1 MFPRR
6 VLYFIVLFFWVVASA
21 TTAPSVALSSNA
33 PPPDRPLRVVMDNNY
48 PPYVFT
54 DAAGNAQGILID
66 QWRLWEKKSGR
77 RVELHPMDWGEAKRR
92 MEAGE
97 FDVIDTIFFNE
108 ERARIYDFS
117 KPYAR
122 LEVPVFF
129 HRNISGIT
137 GAESLKGFA
146 VGVKKGDAAVDF
158 LKRHG
163 VDKLLQ
169 FDSYEQI
176 AGAARD
182 GTVVVFV
189 IDKPP
194 ALYFLYKLGIQ
205 ERFRYSQPLYV
216 GEFHRAV
223 RKGETAVLK
232 TVEDAFSLI
241 TPQETERI
249 RHRWFGTTPSGTLPY
264 LKYLLA
270 TILAISAL
278 ALVLIA
284 WNRTL
289 RKSVEQRTKALREEM
304 AVNAQLEEQLLQS
317 RKMEAIGRL
326 AGGVAHDFNNLL
338 TVIIGYLSL
347 VLKRTGPDFPHHT
360 ELCEV
365 KIAAEQA
372 AALTQQLLAFSRK
385 QVLDP
390 KVTDLNDLAR
400 NAERILRRLVGED
413 IVFSTR
419 LETFPLPILADT
431 GQVEQIIINLAVNAR
446 DAMPKGGELTIATR
460 RHEIDAS
467 FARKHPPLATGPHAV
482 LTVTDTG
489 AGMAPETLSKIFD
502 PFFTTKEVGKG
513 TGLGLSTVYGI
524 VAQSRGC
531 VTVES
536 MPGQGTVFQVFFP
549 AAEPARTDATPAGGA
564 IPGSGNETILVA
576 EDEDSVRALIGS
588 VLAEAGYHVLA
599 ARDGREALE
608 RFREAGGTVGLL
620 LTDVIMPG
628 MNGREL
634 ADRLAKQAPGLRVL
648 FISGYTDDA
657 IGRHGVLDGSTHFLP
672 KPFSPEMLARKV
684 REVLDAPVG

>member
-241 TPQETERI
+241 TP
-249 RHRWFGTTPSGTLPY
+249 HRNPSTG
-264 LKYLLA
+264 
-270 TILAISAL
+270 ILNSSTFAI
-278 ALVLIA
+278 
-284 WNRTL
+284 NRTC
-289 RKSVEQRTKALREEM
+289 RDNPAPT
-304 AVNAQLEEQLLQS
+304 
-317 RKMEAIGRL
+317 
-326 AGGVAHDFNNLL
+326 AGG
-338 TVIIGYLSL
+338 
-347 VLKRTGPDFPHHT
+347 
-360 ELCEV
+360 
-365 KIAAEQA
+365 
-372 AALTQQLLAFSRK
+372 SR
-385 QVLDP
+385 
-390 KVTDLNDLAR
+390 
-400 NAERILRRLVGED
+400 
-413 IVFSTR
+413 
-419 LETFPLPILADT
+419 
-431 GQVEQIIINLAVNAR
+431 
-446 DAMPKGGELTIATR
+446 
-460 RHEIDAS
+460 
-467 FARKHPPLATGPHAV
+467 
-482 LTVTDTG
+482 
-489 AGMAPETLSKIFD
+489 
-502 PFFTTKEVGKG
+502 
-513 TGLGLSTVYGI
+513 
-524 VAQSRGC
+524 
-531 VTVES
+531 
-536 MPGQGTVFQVFFP
+536 
-549 AAEPARTDATPAGGA
+549 
-564 IPGSGNETILVA
+564 
-576 EDEDSVRALIGS
+576 
-588 VLAEAGYHVLA
+588 
-599 ARDGREALE
+599 
-608 RFREAGGTVGLL
+608 
-620 LTDVIMPG
+620 
-628 MNGREL
+628 
-634 ADRLAKQAPGLRVL
+634 
-648 FISGYTDDA
+648 
-657 IGRHGVLDGSTHFLP
+657 
-672 KPFSPEMLARKV
+672 
-684 REVLDAPVG
+684 